1 MSRPRRICRF
11 TLLELLVSMGVFAI
25 LMLALMQFFTS
36 AQGIWSR
43 SNSKSDIFSD
53 ARIAMNFFS
62 QAFTARYYNADDM
75 NAKTGTDPI
84 FWKCKPT
91 KRTIKDSENHEI
103 ELYIYDFAILTLD
116 TDSKGVIS
124 ENDPYSPYRIKY
136 FQFVKEDDRIKLK
149 YAVASDRKEDSSKT
163 ARASNWIRELL
174 NKPED
179 LPDDLTATV
188 ILDNICNVTVYFNGS
203 ALSSPTVD
211 QSGVLTVAFSV
222 VDADTVTRLKA
233 MGKSFEVAYADY
245 YHGHDTVA
253 AGLIAGS
260 IQTFQGTVNLE

>member
-43 SNSKSDIFSD
+43 SNSN

-62 QAFTARYYNADDM
+62 QAFTSRYYNADDM

-84 FWKCKPT
+84 FWKYLE
-91 KRTIKDSENHEI
+91 SSGEHA
-103 ELYIYDFAILTLD
+103 FAVLTLD

-136 FQFVKEDDRIKLK
+136 FHFVKEDDRIKLK

-163 ARASNWIRELL
+163 ARSSDWITELL
-174 NKPED
+174 KEPEK
-179 LPDDLTATV
+179 LPDAP
-188 ILDNICNVTVYFNGS
+188 
-203 ALSSPTVD
+203 SSPTVD

-233 MGKSFEVAYADY
+233 MGKSLADAYSEYSA
-245 YHGHDTVA
+245 GNDTVA

-260 IQTFQGTVNLE
+260 IQTFQVTVNLE

>member
-1 MSRPRRICRF
+1 MSRPGRICRF

-62 QAFTARYYNADDM
+62 QAFTSRYYNADDM

-84 FWKCKPT
+84 FWKYLE
-91 KRTIKDSENHEI
+91 SSGEHA
-103 ELYIYDFAILTLD
+103 FAVLALD

-124 ENDPYSPYRIKY
+124 ENDPYSPYRVKF
-136 FQFVKEDDRIKLK
+136 FQFVKEDNVMKLK
-149 YAVASDRKEDSSKT
+149 YAVASDRKEDSSKS
-163 ARASNWIRELL
+163 ARASNWIVELL
-174 NKPED
+174 TKPEE

-188 ILDNICNVTVYFNGS
+188 LLDNICNVTVYFNGS
-203 ALSSPTVD
+203 APSNPTVD

-233 MGKSFEVAYADY
+233 MGKSLEEAYSEYSA
-245 YHGHDTVA
+245 GNDTVA

-260 IQTFQGTVNLE
+260 IQTFQVTVNLE

>member
-62 QAFTARYYNADDM
+62 QAFTSRYYNADDM

-84 FWKCKPT
+84 FWKYLE
-91 KRTIKDSENHEI
+91 SSGEHA
-103 ELYIYDFAILTLD
+103 FAVLTLD

-136 FQFVKEDDRIKLK
+136 FHFVKEDDRIKLK

-163 ARASNWIRELL
+163 ARSSDWITELL
-174 NKPED
+174 KEPEK

-188 ILDNICNVTVYFNGS
+188 ILDNICNVTIYFNGS
-203 ALSSPTVD
+203 APSSPTVD

-233 MGKSFEVAYADY
+233 MGKSLADAYSEYSA
-245 YHGHDTVA
+245 GNDTVA

-260 IQTFQGTVNLE
+260 IQTFQVTVKLE

>member
-1 MSRPRRICRF
+1 MSRPGRICRF

-62 QAFTARYYNADDM
+62 QAFTSRYYNADDM

-84 FWKCKPT
+84 FWKYLE
-91 KRTIKDSENHEI
+91 SSGEHA
-103 ELYIYDFAILTLD
+103 FAILALD

-124 ENDPYSPYRIKY
+124 ENDPYSPYRVKF
-136 FQFVKEDDRIKLK
+136 FQFVKEDNVMKLK
-149 YAVASDRKEDSSKT
+149 YAVASDRKEDSSKS
-163 ARASNWIRELL
+163 ARASNWIVELL
-174 NKPED
+174 TKPEE

-188 ILDNICNVTVYFNGS
+188 LLDNICNVTVYFNGS
-203 ALSSPTVD
+203 APSNPTVD

-233 MGKSFEVAYADY
+233 MGKSLEEAYSEYSAGD
-245 YHGHDTVA
+245 DTVA

-260 IQTFQGTVNLE
+260 IQTFQVTVNLE

>member
-62 QAFTARYYNADDM
+62 QAFTSRYYNADDM

-84 FWKCKPT
+84 FWT
-91 KRTIKDSENHEI
+91 YLESSGEHA
-103 ELYIYDFAILTLD
+103 FAVLTLD

-136 FQFVKEDDRIKLK
+136 FHFVKEDDRIKLK
-149 YAVASDRKEDSSKT
+149 YAVASDRKEDSSKN
-163 ARASNWIRELL
+163 ARASNWITELL
-174 NKPED
+174 KEPEK

-203 ALSSPTVD
+203 APSSPTVD

-233 MGKSFEVAYADY
+233 MGKSLADAYSEYSA
-245 YHGHDTVA
+245 GNDTVA

-260 IQTFQGTVNLE
+260 IQTFQVTVNLE

>member
-62 QAFTARYYNADDM
+62 QAFTSRYYNADDM

-84 FWKCKPT
+84 FWKYLE
-91 KRTIKDSENHEI
+91 SSGEHA
-103 ELYIYDFAILTLD
+103 FAVLTLD
-116 TDSKGVIS
+116 TESKGRIFEDDS
-124 ENDPYSPYRIKY
+124 YSPYRIKY

-149 YAVASDRKEDSSKT
+149 YAVASDREEKRPDDDSRDPRTST
-163 ARASNWIRELL
+163 WITDLL
-174 NKPED
+174 NAPNK

-188 ILDNICNVTVYFNGS
+188 ILDNICNVSVYFNGS
-203 ALSSPTVD
+203 TLPTPTVD
-211 QSGVLTVAFSV
+211 ASGVLTVAFSV
-222 VDADTVTRLKA
+222 IDADVVTRLKA
-233 MGKSFEVAYADY
+233 MGKNLEDAYSEYGSGSDS
-245 YHGHDTVA
+245 VA
-253 AGLIAGS
+253 AGLIAES
-260 IQTFQGTVNLE
+260 IQTFQVTVNLE

>member
-1 MSRPRRICRF
+1 MSRPGRICRF

-62 QAFTARYYNADDM
+62 QAFTSRYYNADDM

-84 FWKCKPT
+84 FWKYLE
-91 KRTIKDSENHEI
+91 SSGEHA
-103 ELYIYDFAILTLD
+103 FAILALD

-124 ENDPYSPYRIKY
+124 ENDPYSPYRVKF
-136 FQFVKEDDRIKLK
+136 FQFVKEDNVMKLK
-149 YAVASDRKEDSSKT
+149 YAVASDRKEDSSKS
-163 ARASNWIRELL
+163 ARASNWIVELL
-174 NKPED
+174 TKPEE

-188 ILDNICNVTVYFNGS
+188 LLDNICNVTVYFNGS
-203 ALSSPTVD
+203 APSNPTVD

-233 MGKSFEVAYADY
+233 MGKS
-245 YHGHDTVA
+245 
-253 AGLIAGS
+253 
-260 IQTFQGTVNLE
+260 LEEA

>member
-62 QAFTARYYNADDM
+62 HTCAAQYYDPDD
-75 NAKTGTDPI
+75 TGTAPL
-84 FWKCKPT
+84 FWKYAKN
-91 KRTIKDSENHEI
+91 DST
-103 ELYIYDFAILTLD
+103 YGFAFLTLD
-116 TDSKGVIS
+116 NESKSIIS

-136 FQFVKEDDRIKLK
+136 FHFVTDDGVIKLK
-149 YAVASDRKEDSSKT
+149 YAVASDRDEKTHASRDKSWIKTCLDSPTS
-163 ARASNWIRELL
+163 
-174 NKPED
+174 
-179 LPDDLTATV
+179 LPSDLTATV
-188 ILDNICNVTVYFNGS
+188 ILDNICDFKVYFGGTDS
-203 ALSSPTVD
+203 KGTTLVD

-233 MGKSFEVAYADY
+233 MGKSLADAYSEYSA
-245 YHGHDTVA
+245 GNDTVA

-260 IQTFQGTVNLE
+260 IQTFQVTVKLE

>member
-1 MSRPRRICRF
+1 MSRPGRICRF

-62 QAFTARYYNADDM
+62 QAFTSRYYNADDM

-84 FWKCKPT
+84 FWKYAKSGST
-91 KRTIKDSENHEI
+91 SVT
-103 ELYIYDFAILTLD
+103 YGFAFLTLD
-116 TDSKGVIS
+116 NESKGIIS

-136 FQFVKEDDRIKLK
+136 FHFVTDDGVIKLK
-149 YAVASDRKEDSSKT
+149 YAVASDRDEKT
-163 ARASNWIRELL
+163 HASRDENWIKTCL
-174 NKPED
+174 NSPTS
-179 LPDDLTATV
+179 LPNDLTTTV
-188 ILDNICNVTVYFNGS
+188 ILDNICDFKIYFDGTDS
-203 ALSSPTVD
+203 KDTTLVD

-233 MGKSFEVAYADY
+233 MGKSLEDAYSEYSA
-245 YHGHDTVA
+245 GNDTVA

-260 IQTFQGTVNLE
+260 IQTFQVTVNLE

>member
-75 NAKTGTDPI
+75 QEKVVNNVTDPI
-84 FWKCKPT
+84 FWKYT
-91 KRTIKDSENHEI
+91 KSGSTSIT
-103 ELYIYDFAILTLD
+103 YGFAFLTLD
-116 TDSKGVIS
+116 NESKSIIS

-136 FQFVKEDDRIKLK
+136 FHFVTDDGVIKLK
-149 YAVASDRKEDSSKT
+149 YAVASDRDEKTHASRDKSWIKTCLDSPTS
-163 ARASNWIRELL
+163 
-174 NKPED
+174 
-179 LPDDLTATV
+179 LPSDLTATV
-188 ILDNICNVTVYFNGS
+188 ILDNICDFKVYFGGTDS
-203 ALSSPTVD
+203 KDTTLVD

-233 MGKSFEVAYADY
+233 MGKSLAEAYSEYSAGD
-245 YHGHDTVA
+245 DTVA

-260 IQTFQGTVNLE
+260 IQTFQVTVNLE

>member
-1 MSRPRRICRF
+1 
-11 TLLELLVSMGVFAI
+11 
-25 LMLALMQFFTS
+25 
-36 AQGIWSR
+36 
-43 SNSKSDIFSD
+43 
-53 ARIAMNFFS
+53 MNFFS

-75 NAKTGTDPI
+75 NEKVVNKVTDPI

-91 KRTIKDSENHEI
+91 KRTIEDSNGNKI
-103 ELYIYDFAILTLD
+103 DLYIYDFAILTLD

-136 FQFVKEDDRIKLK
+136 FHFVKEDDRIKLK
-149 YAVASDRKEDSSKT
+149 YAVASDRKEDSSKSD
-163 ARASNWIRELL
+163 RASNWITELL
-174 NKPED
+174 KEPEK

-203 ALSSPTVD
+203 APSSPTVD

-233 MGKSFEVAYADY
+233 MGKSLADAYSEYSA
-245 YHGHDTVA
+245 GNDTVA

-260 IQTFQGTVNLE
+260 IQTFQVTVKLE